1 MVPNVLSFNLP
12 EPSFHK
18 ICEHGTCTSIY
29 NEQGVVG
36 GGGDDETI
44 TMNNLSFH
52 SPTVLERWGVMCQMH
67 RCKGLGQYGCILVYY
82 MEVINV

>member
-1 MVPNVLSFNLP
+1 MCD
-12 EPSFHK
+12 HR
-18 ICEHGTCTSIY
+18 ICTSIY
-29 NEQGVVG
+29 NEQGVVVVVGG

-67 RCKGLGQYGCILVYY
+67 GCKGVGQYGCILVYY